1 MKDIDPENLV
11 FIDETGV
18 VLGLTRTHARSNKG
32 TRIYETKP
40 FYRGQKVTV
49 IGAIS
54 MKEVVALMTINNSMD
69 EYCIR
74 AYLLNIFCCQSYGQ
88 EQ

>member
-18 VLGLTRTHARSNKG
+18 ILGLTRTHAGSNKG
-32 TRIYETKP
+32 TRVYEMKP

-54 MKEVVALMTINNSMD
+54 VKEVVGLMTINNSMA
-69 EYCIR
+69 R
-74 AYLLNIFCCQSYGQ
+74 KHSKYLLNIFYCLIYGQ

>member
-1 MKDIDPENLV
+1 MKVLDPENLV

-18 VLGLTRTHARSNKG
+18 ILGLSRTHARSEEG
-32 TRIYETKP
+32 IRVYETKP

-54 MKEVVALMTINNSMD
+54 MKEVVALMTINNSID
-69 EYCIR
+69 SKAFARIY
-74 AYLLNIFCCQSYGQ
+74 
-88 EQ
+88 

>member
-18 VLGLTRTHARSNKG
+18 VLGLTRTHPRSNKG

-69 EYCIR
+69 SFAFARSY
-74 AYLLNIFCCQSYGQ
+74 LNIFCCQSYGQ